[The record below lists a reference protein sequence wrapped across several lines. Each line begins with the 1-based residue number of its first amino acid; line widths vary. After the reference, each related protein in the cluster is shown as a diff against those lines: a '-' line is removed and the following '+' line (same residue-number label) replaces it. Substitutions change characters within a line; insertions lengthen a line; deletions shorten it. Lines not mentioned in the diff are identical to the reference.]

1 MLVRV
6 NMTDGVLPSGFLS
19 SDTPLQLYDI
29 EMCVTN
35 LCELPDGLDVKWLL
49 GSCVVVEHSQ
59 LRSVPAS
66 LLRLMPSYLSLMG
79 NPISSLPPEIFEIE
93 GMADLGIGDTNIR
106 ELPQNVTQLS
116 STLTTIYMSDTD
128 VSYFW
133 SWIEDLTERQPI
145 LAGGSLYCTDLE
157 GIANGSADSFSTS
170 PSSDYSVELM
180 DPANAVAG
188 GSICSLLLVHTFT
201 KRSRLLHSGRRSLIL
216 LVAVVHDAARE
227 NELRRQQDVPP
238 LTPQVSSQTRRR
250 RHRRVLQFV
259 SMDDDWR
266 EDGSL
271 RGLNAGGAGKGKA
284 RGKGKGPQFTRVIPK
299 FLQKY
304 HQPPAIQ
311 AKFATLPKPGEEED
325 EGLDEVQ
332 QAAIDEYLAQ
342 KKEKAEERN
351 KKKEASDGE
360 EEGEENDKD
369 LKKKSGQT
377 VVQMGK
383 DKGTASN
390 GTKKKKRKRADQ
402 PTLSNKKLLSFSM
415 DNE

>member
-1 MLVRV
+1 MLQVRPWAVSRPSCFLLCLDCYRLGISGHLGELIRHCPALEVPDLFNDFHNLLSIKIYNSTIVEWRDSVAITNKNHPGLLSLMLVRV

-35 LCELPDGLDVKWLL
+35 LCELPDDLGVKWLL

-66 LLRLMPSYLSLMG
+66 LLRLMPIYLSLMG

-133 SWIEDLTERQPI
+133 PWIEDLIERQPI

-157 GIANGSADSFSTS
+157 GIANGSADSLSTS

-188 GSICSLLLVHTFT
+188 GSIWLAVDCSAPVSGIMGPLYPLV
-201 KRSRLLHSGRRSLIL
+201 
-216 LVAVVHDAARE
+216 D
-227 NELRRQQDVPP
+227 
-238 LTPQVSSQTRRR
+238 
-250 RHRRVLQFV
+250 
-259 SMDDDWR
+259 
-266 EDGSL
+266 EDKH
-271 RGLNAGGAGKGKA
+271 NAINY
-284 RGKGKGPQFTRVIPK
+284 PVF
-299 FLQKY
+299 
-304 HQPPAIQ
+304 
-311 AKFATLPKPGEEED
+311 
-325 EGLDEVQ
+325 
-332 QAAIDEYLAQ
+332 
-342 KKEKAEERN
+342 
-351 KKKEASDGE
+351 
-360 EEGEENDKD
+360 
-369 LKKKSGQT
+369 
-377 VVQMGK
+377 
-383 DKGTASN
+383 
-390 GTKKKKRKRADQ
+390 
-402 PTLSNKKLLSFSM
+402 
-415 DNE
+415 

>member
-188 GSICSLLLVHTFT
+188 GSIWLALDCSAPVSGITGPLYPLVDEDKHNA
-201 KRSRLLHSGRRSLIL
+201 INY
-216 LVAVVHDAARE
+216 LV
-227 NELRRQQDVPP
+227 
-238 LTPQVSSQTRRR
+238 
-250 RHRRVLQFV
+250 F
-259 SMDDDWR
+259 
-266 EDGSL
+266 
-271 RGLNAGGAGKGKA
+271 
-284 RGKGKGPQFTRVIPK
+284 
-299 FLQKY
+299 
-304 HQPPAIQ
+304 
-311 AKFATLPKPGEEED
+311 
-325 EGLDEVQ
+325 
-332 QAAIDEYLAQ
+332 
-342 KKEKAEERN
+342 
-351 KKKEASDGE
+351 
-360 EEGEENDKD
+360 
-369 LKKKSGQT
+369 
-377 VVQMGK
+377 
-383 DKGTASN
+383 
-390 GTKKKKRKRADQ
+390 
-402 PTLSNKKLLSFSM
+402 
-415 DNE
+415 

>member
-1 MLVRV
+1 
-6 NMTDGVLPSGFLS
+6 MTDGVLPSGFLS

-128 VSYFW
+128 VSYF
-133 SWIEDLTERQPI
+133 
-145 LAGGSLYCTDLE
+145 
-157 GIANGSADSFSTS
+157 
-170 PSSDYSVELM
+170 
-180 DPANAVAG
+180 
-188 GSICSLLLVHTFT
+188 CSLLLVHTFT